1 MAQQVQAIRQTTAPA
16 PNGGR
21 CSTVPGDDDRPRA
34 GVPAC
39 GQHRQVQVH
48 YRSDSGSKWDT
59 TADPWAVVVR
69 HGRWYLLCHS
79 ARAAA
84 VRAYRV
90 DLDWYAEQLA
100 VLPAPFHVVGGAEL
114 RHTVRAVGERF
125 VAATLTAAATDAS

>member
-1 MAQQVQAIRQTTAPA
+1 VAEQVQAIRQTTAPA
-16 PNGGR
+16 P
-21 CSTVPGDDDRPRA
+21 DRGATRPDPVTTIVL
-34 GVPAC
+34 VPAC
-39 GQHRQVQVH
+39 AQHRQVQVR
-48 YRSDSGSKWDT
+48 YRSGLGSKWDT
-59 TADPWAVVVR
+59 TVDPWAVVVR

-125 VAATLTAAATDAS
+125 VAATLTAAAATTDAS

>member
-1 MAQQVQAIRQTTAPA
+1 MRAAPV
-16 PNGGR
+16 R
-21 CSTVPGDDDRPRA
+21 
-34 GVPAC
+34 
-39 GQHRQVQVH
+39 
-48 YRSDSGSKWDT
+48 YRSGLGSKWDT
-59 TADPWAVVVR
+59 TVDPWAVVVR

-125 VAATLTAAATDAS
+125 VAATLTAAAATTDAS